1 MKTDKSTF
9 LESQYYIGPERRHA
23 HSPRRKTS
31 HVRRHR
37 NRTES
42 LISDCRYI
50 TVRRTED
57 SEGFLE
63 ISNLYTSDKN

>member
-23 HSPRRKTS
+23 HSPRRKMA

-42 LISDCRYI
+42 LISDCRYN
-50 TVRRTED
+50 TVRRKED

-63 ISNLYTSDKN
+63 ISNLYTSDKD